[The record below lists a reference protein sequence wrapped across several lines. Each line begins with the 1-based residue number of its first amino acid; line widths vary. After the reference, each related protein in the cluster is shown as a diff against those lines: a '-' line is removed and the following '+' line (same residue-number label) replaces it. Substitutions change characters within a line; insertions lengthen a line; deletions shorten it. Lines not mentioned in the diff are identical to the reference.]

1 MTIFT
6 TTKSVAVCLY
16 IHHRLLLAFIFS
28 YKTDVLSKFH
38 TNWPSR
44 ENRITIF
51 MGKNTYII
59 LFKKDNKLTLEK
71 LKKCENARTSF
82 YYRF

>member
-6 TTKSVAVCLY
+6 TTKSVVVCLY

-38 TNWPSR
+38 TSWPSR
-44 ENRITIF
+44 ENRITSF
-51 MGKNTYII
+51 MSKNTS
-59 LFKKDNKLTLEK
+59 KKYHPLKKNNKLTLERLK
-71 LKKCENARTSF
+71 KKCENA
-82 YYRF
+82 